1 MIIIR
6 RTTVVII
13 TKTTTTATTRTAMS
27 TMLQAITPS
36 SLLQVCHSTDLEQIE
51 LLFLYLTLLDPGF

>member
-6 RTTVVII
+6 RTTVII
-13 TKTTTTATTRTAMS
+13 IAKTTATATTRIAMS

-36 SLLQVCHSTDLEQIE
+36 SLLQVCYSTDLEQIE
-51 LLFLYLTLLDPGF
+51 LRFLYLTLLDPGF